1 MWISFDR
8 SWDEALDLAQWA
20 EAHGFF
26 GFWDADHYMPNTG
39 DLAFVDGPGFECWT
53 MLGSI
58 GAVVPRL
65 RLVSMVSPLTV
76 HHPALLARRVMTV
89 DHITGGRA
97 VLGIGA
103 GWQIN
108 EHNAYGFDL
117 PAPKERVDRF
127 AEGIEIINRLFR
139 EDRVSFD
146 GSHFTMRDAP
156 FQPKPVQS
164 PLPILVGTGS
174 PRMMRLTAKWADQWN
189 TWGDPGLV
197 AEQRAKFATACDAV
211 GRDMGTVHTS
221 AQAMVFLTD
230 DDARAAK
237 LRERMT
243 DRRSLVGGPSELADL
258 INEYAELGVDELAIP
273 DFSLGATPEARKA
286 SWERLHDEVLHQFL

>member
-1 MWISFDR
+1 M
-8 SWDEALDLAQWA
+8 
-20 EAHGFF
+20 
-26 GFWDADHYMPNTG
+26 
-39 DLAFVDGPGFECWT
+39 
-53 MLGSI
+53 
-58 GAVVPRL
+58 
-65 RLVSMVSPLTV
+65 
-76 HHPALLARRVMTV
+76 
-89 DHITGGRA
+89 
-97 VLGIGA
+97 LGIGA

-139 EDRVSFD
+139 EDRASFE
-146 GSHFTMRDAP
+146 GESFTMRDAP

-197 AEQRAKFATACDAV
+197 AEQRTKFATACDAV
-211 GRDMGTVHTS
+211 GRDMSTVHTS

-258 INEYAELGVDELAIP
+258 INQYAELGVDELAIP
-273 DFSLGATPEARKA
+273 DFSRRGATAPRRARPA
-286 SWERLHDEVLHQFL
+286 AERLHDEVLHRVPLTAPSGGRCGMQRRRRRPRRRAGTAGARRSSSEARFTALTPPIGRGEPLLARLAETGDAVERARASSACRAARGGTCWRSGGPRRGSAGA